1 MKTKNKRTLYLV
13 QSALIAGLYVA
24 VTYASNPIS
33 YGSVQFRISE
43 ALTVLPVLTPAA
55 VPGLTI
61 GCLIANLGSPFG
73 PIDIVCGTLATFL
86 AAICTRFTRKIRFKN
101 LPLLS
106 LVFPILFNGVIV
118 GAEIA
123 FFLPEGFSW
132 LAFLTSGASVALGEA
147 GVCYILGLPLYSG
160 LNKTRIFEK

>member
-1 MKTKNKRTLYLV
+1 MKTENKRTLYLV
-13 QSALIAGLYVA
+13 QSALIAGIYVA
-24 VTYASNPIS
+24 VTYVCSPIS

-55 VPGLTI
+55 IPGLTI
-61 GCLIANLGSPFG
+61 GCLIANIGSPLG
-73 PIDIVCGTLATFL
+73 PIDIVCGTVATLL
-86 AAICTRFTRKIRFKN
+86 AAVCTRLTRKIRFKN

-106 LVFPILFNGVIV
+106 LIFPVLFNGVIV

-123 FFLPEGFSW
+123 FFLPEGFGW

-147 GVCYILGLPLYSG
+147 GVCYILGLPLYTG
-160 LNKTRIFEK
+160 LSKTGIFKK

>member
-1 MKTKNKRTLYLV
+1 MKTKTRKTLYLV
-13 QSALIAGLYVA
+13 QSALIAGIYVA
-24 VTYASNPIS
+24 VTYAASPIS

-55 VPGLTI
+55 IPGLAI
-61 GCLIANLGSPFG
+61 GCLISNLGSPLG
-73 PIDIVCGTLATFL
+73 LVDIICGTLATLL
-86 AAICTRFTRKIRFKN
+86 AAVCTRMTRKVLFKK

-106 LVFPILFNGVIV
+106 LVFPVLFNGLII

-147 GVCYILGLPLYSG
+147 GVCYILGLPLYTG
-160 LNKTRIFEK
+160 LNKTGVFKN